1 MDILPY
7 TNSTMSDVPHY
18 FLYGETKPSNSLDYL
33 FIASLEESLPKHNW
47 EIHPHRHDNLHQL
60 LIVEEGYV
68 DVQIRETSRRES
80 GQCILSIPP
89 KEVHGFMHHPGVRG
103 YIVTIVDSFLRGLF
117 SETERQKFPL
127 IFNQPLFVNFDPDS
141 KSSWDFEI
149 LVRQFV
155 REYRKPREGQACVL
169 GAYLKI
175 LLVVMTRMLKFKPVG
190 SNQHDPRIKY
200 FEDFQNLLEQHY
212 AEHFSVN
219 EYAGRLGLTT
229 GRLNRMCQRYAGQN
243 AMQVI
248 HGRLISEA
256 KRKLIY
262 VDSSMN
268 EIAYD
273 LGFKDPAYFSRFFTR
288 HCGEAPGKYRA
299 RLREAS
305 GI

>member
-1 MDILPY
+1 
-7 TNSTMSDVPHY
+7 MSDVPHY
-18 FLYGETKPSNSLDYL
+18 FLYGETTQSNALDYL

-60 LIVEEGYV
+60 LIVEEGHV
-68 DVQIRETSRRES
+68 DVQIREMNSREN

-103 YIVTIVDSFLRGLF
+103 YIVTIVDSFLHGLF
-117 SETERQKFPL
+117 SETERHKFPM
-127 IFNQPLFVNFDPDS
+127 IFNEPLIVNFDPDS

-149 LVRQFV
+149 LVRQIV
-155 REYRKPREGQACVL
+155 REYRQAREGQACVL

-175 LLVVMTRMLKFKPVG
+175 LFVVMARSSNYRPVG
-190 SNQHDPRIKY
+190 AKQNDPRIRY

-212 AEHFSVN
+212 LEHYSVN
-219 EYAGRLGLTT
+219 QYAETLGLTT
-229 GRLNRMCQRYAGQN
+229 GRLNRLCQRYAGQN

-273 LGFKDPAYFSRFFTR
+273 LGFKDPAYFSRFFTK
-288 HCGEAPGKYRA
+288 HCGEPPGKYRT
-299 RLREAS
+299 RLRNES